1 MSGNTRGKLKE
12 HFVGIHKS
20 LDWCI
25 HHCNISLELIKAQLA
40 FSDEYIAAGDDEK
53 KQEQVLMKNPM
64 YQGIKA
70 LADGISTLDEL
81 SGNIYATF

>member
-12 HFVGIHKS
+12 HFEGIHKN

-25 HHCNISLELIKAQLA
+25 HHCNTCLQLIQTQLS
-40 FSDEYIAAGDDEK
+40 FTDEMVAVQGDAEAEEK
-53 KQEQVLMKNPM
+53 ILMQNPM
-64 YQGIKA
+64 YKGIKA
-70 LADGISTLDEL
+70 LADGIATLDEI

>member
-12 HFVGIHKS
+12 HFEGIHKN
-20 LDWCI
+20 LDWCV
-25 HHCNISLELIKAQLA
+25 HHTNTCLDLIRTQLA
-40 FSDEYIAAGDDEK
+40 YTDEYIAAGDDAE
-53 KQEQVLMKNPM
+53 KQEAVLLENPM